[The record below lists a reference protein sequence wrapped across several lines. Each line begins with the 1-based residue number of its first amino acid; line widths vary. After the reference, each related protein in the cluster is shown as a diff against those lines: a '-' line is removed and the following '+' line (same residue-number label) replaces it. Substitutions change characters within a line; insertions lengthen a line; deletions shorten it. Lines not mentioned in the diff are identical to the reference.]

1 MEQPLLYRVEAIIAA
16 NLLQPCESAVAE
28 AVAQYNLGLREAVE
42 VMASVRPC
50 CRYQTTRAYSAGF
63 MQGWEAAL
71 QGLTKAPEPGQK
83 G

>member
-1 MEQPLLYRVEAIIAA
+1 LLYRIEQIIAE
-16 NLLQPCESAVAE
+16 NLLQPCDSAVAE

-42 VMASVRPC
+42 TMAGAAPC
-50 CRYQTTRAYSAGF
+50 CRTQTTRAYSAGF

-71 QGLTKAPEPGQK
+71 KGLTKAPATGQK